1 MEETGWGQFEI
12 LIRIHF
18 KNEYSAYPV
27 EIGHML
33 KFHPT
38 QASKKPYLSEYY
50 DELIFVNPSPDFTG
64 RVVGTNIELDAEQ
77 KEHLQRQMAEEMNDV
92 DRDIKGTG
100 LGSFNYN
107 AHALKENTEWDCK
120 QTFFFILIRE
130 KFDWA

>member
-1 MEETGWGQFEI
+1 
-12 LIRIHF
+12 
-18 KNEYSAYPV
+18 
-27 EIGHML
+27 ML

-64 RVVGTNIELDAEQ
+64 RVISTNIELDEEQ
-77 KEHLQRQMAEEMNDV
+77 KEHLQRQMAEDMNDL
-92 DRDIKGTG
+92 DRDIKGAG

-120 QTFFFILIRE
+120 PIFFFPFEICLRE
-130 KFDWA
+130 KLD